1 MIFLAVFP
9 VTPQE
14 FTPDTEIPEGT
25 EFFPPDTVPETPA
38 VNEEEMLFVIT
49 DFYFEI
55 RGRTREDALI
65 RNIELKRGE
74 KINGKADLEKYIRDK
89 KQMIINQRVLKD
101 NAEIS
106 YTIGDQQKD
115 GSYPVIININVED
128 SWNII
133 ALPRP
138 KYKNDTGFD
147 LTIKARDYNL
157 LGTMNPLRVDLGYIY
172 QNEKQSY
179 NGKQQ
184 HTFKLEVYSDT
195 PFNAFGYTW
204 NFRFD
209 NLFWYRSDAE
219 QPFFYRNVTG
229 LSMELPFR
237 TTTFTFGFE
246 EFITVNE
253 ENSDGRKQYYK
264 AKALETGE
272 PYIGDFQAGPYMTSR
287 PYISW
292 KIPTGLTVSRYGE
305 LSYIPSLSA
314 IFNHEL
320 SDKWPLLEFRN
331 GPFINFDHSLGFER
345 IDWHSNYRDG
355 LSLSIGNSYSY
366 DFYRLRNEQEPLSIS
381 FSAIAT
387 GHFIISDFFGIS
399 SRLLYRYWFYHDP
412 NYSENAADVVRGIAD
427 KSINADYMLSLNMDF
442 PFRVFLFTPSKWFN
456 NRKMRFFDLEFHASP
471 VIDMALYHDPQKNIS
486 FNPKNIVTSGG
497 GEVIIFSAFM
507 RTLYARVCVAWNLRE
522 LFDTGKLPGGD
533 NREISFTI
541 GHFY

>member
-1 MIFLAVFP
+1 MILFAVIPVSSQDFP
-9 VTPQE
+9 
-14 FTPDTEIPEGT
+14 PDSEIPE
-25 EFFPPDTVPETPA
+25 
-38 VNEEEMLFVIT
+38 VNEEEMIFVIE
-49 DFYFEI
+49 DFNFDI
-55 RGRTREDALI
+55 KGRTREDALI
-65 RNIELKRGE
+65 RSIELKKGE
-74 KINGKADLEKYIRDK
+74 KINGKTNLEKYIRDK
-89 KQMIINQRVLKD
+89 AQMLVNQRVLKD

-106 YTIGDQQKD
+106 CITGEQRED

-147 LTIKARDYNL
+147 LTIKARDYNF

-179 NGKQQ
+179 NGKKQN
-184 HTFKLEVYSDT
+184 TFKLEVYSDT

-246 EFITVNE
+246 EYITVNE
-253 ENSDGRKQYYK
+253 ENSDGRKAFY
-264 AKALETGE
+264 GV
-272 PYIGDFQAGPYMTSR
+272 DFQTGPYMTSR
-287 PYISW
+287 PYVSW
-292 KIPTGLTVSRYGE
+292 KIPTGFTVSRYGE
-305 LSYIPSLSA
+305 LTYTPSLSA
-314 IFNHEL
+314 VFNHEL
-320 SDKWPLLEFRN
+320 SDKWPLQEFRN

-345 IDWHSNYRDG
+345 IDWHSNYREG
-355 LSLSIGNSYSY
+355 ISLSIGNSYNY
-366 DFYRLRNEQEPLSIS
+366 DFFRLRNDNEPFSIS

-399 SRLLYRYWFYHDP
+399 ARLLYRQWFYHDP
-412 NYSENAADVVRGIAD
+412 NYSENAASVVRGIAD
-427 KSINADYMLSLNMDF
+427 KSINADYMLSLNMDY
-442 PFRVFLFTPSKWFN
+442 PFRIFLFTPSKWFN

-486 FNPKNIVTSGG
+486 FNPKNIVTTGG

-507 RTLYARVCVAWNLRE
+507 RTLYARICVAWNLRE
-522 LFDTGKLPGGD
+522 LIDTGKLPGGD